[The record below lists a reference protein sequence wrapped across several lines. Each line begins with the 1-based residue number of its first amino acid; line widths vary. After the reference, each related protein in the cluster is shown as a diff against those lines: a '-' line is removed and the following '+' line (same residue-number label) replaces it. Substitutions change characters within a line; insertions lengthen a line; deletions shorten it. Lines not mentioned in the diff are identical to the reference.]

1 MTDYNELLERLDR
14 CQRLEFAR
22 AAPYGVLPSRL
33 HAEAATAIRTLLA
46 ERQAGWNEAIEAA
59 AKVAESETGY
69 TTVTPFVHRSRLV
82 AAIRALKQAE
92 GER

>member
-46 ERQAGWNEAIEAA
+46 ERQAERAAIVAWLRAYKRDDTNWPQFLATAIEA
-59 AKVAESETGY
+59 GQ
-69 TTVTPFVHRSRLV
+69 HL
-82 AAIRALKQAE
+82 
-92 GER
+92 GEQS